1 MPGRRTIG
9 GREKV
14 SMARRSATR
23 RVIVTHPPG
32 IHARPSLAIVKTVRE
47 FRSKVLIRSGDQEVD
62 ASEILQVMSL
72 GAPHGAELTLTAEG
86 PDAENVL
93 DALAKL
99 FADNF
104 GLSGL

>member
-1 MPGRRTIG
+1 
-9 GREKV
+9 
-14 SMARRSATR
+14 MARRSATR

-32 IHARPSLAIVKTVRE
+32 VHARPSLAIVKTIRQFRCKVR
-47 FRSKVLIRSGDQEVD
+47 IRSGDQEAD